1 MTGTPSRTA
10 TAYGGGPPRHSVAD
24 DTAMPRGYA
33 GRQLQ
38 AKLWSEEHESHMR
51 HMYDGRGSV
60 AFQNPT
66 VIRICMCRCGGYMER
81 KSHVLPREI
90 FLSACETGSER
101 GIGAAVEEDL
111 AVQGS
116 VTLQTERTTRDARTG
131 KRAREA
137 ARSTKGRKKSA
148 ESISRLRK
156 AAKEEHVEMNRN
168 GAFDE

>member
-1 MTGTPSRTA
+1 
-10 TAYGGGPPRHSVAD
+10 
-24 DTAMPRGYA
+24 
-33 GRQLQ
+33 
-38 AKLWSEEHESHMR
+38 
-51 HMYDGRGSV
+51 
-60 AFQNPT
+60 
-66 VIRICMCRCGGYMER
+66 MEQ

-116 VTLQTERTTRDARTG
+116 VTLQTERTTRAARTG

-148 ESISRLRK
+148 ESISRIRK
-156 AAKEEHVEMNRN
+156 AAKEEHVERNRN
-168 GAFDE
+168 GALDE